1 MKTFNKASA
10 QGDVYLLRIEEFPE
24 GIEPVKQELVGVHI
38 VTHSE
43 TGHHHVIDAK
53 RTNFFTT
60 KDSEYDFYLE
70 VLESCSLEH
79 LRSHDTH
86 AAIVINPGKYHV
98 RRQRE
103 YTAEGFRK
111 AQD

>member
-1 MKTFNKASA
+1 MKTFKTVAA
-10 QGDVYLLRIEEFPE
+10 QGDVYFRRIDKLPE
-24 GIEPVKQELVGVHI
+24 NAVKVNPENGRYI

-43 TGHHHVIDAK
+43 TGHHHVMEAEGV
-53 RTNFFTT
+53 TM
-60 KDSEYDFYLE
+60 Y
-70 VLESCSLEH
+70 SLPNDIMNCLLVVEKPTPLTH
-79 LRSHDTH
+79 LRDFDTH
-86 AAIVINPGKYHV
+86 EPIMFDEGVYHV